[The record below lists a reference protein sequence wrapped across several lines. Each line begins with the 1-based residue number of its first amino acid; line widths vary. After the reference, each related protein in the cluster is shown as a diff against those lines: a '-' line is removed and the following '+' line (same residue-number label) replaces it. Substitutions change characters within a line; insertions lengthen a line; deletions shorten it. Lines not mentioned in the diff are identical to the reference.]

1 MISISVSR
9 YGLDASS
16 CARTANPES
25 VFLTAFGAGA
35 GKSMRQRGVPVRPHG
50 ERNAITT
57 APQTYLNVDVRSSAA
72 LHERSP

>member
-35 GKSMRQRGVPVRPHG
+35 GKSMRQPHG